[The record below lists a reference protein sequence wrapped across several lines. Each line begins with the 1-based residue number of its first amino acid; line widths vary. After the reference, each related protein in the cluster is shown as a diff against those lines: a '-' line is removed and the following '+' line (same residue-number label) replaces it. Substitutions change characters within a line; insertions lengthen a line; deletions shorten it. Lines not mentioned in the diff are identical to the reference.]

1 MSNDHGTPD
10 SVFGSAQSAIATG
23 DLSAALAYFDRGDLQ
38 KIAGNSVRALSA
50 ADPDFDELCAR
61 FGFGTL
67 AELRELTDRMAA
79 SAASLTDE
87 RASYDPV
94 AHRQMVKDYDAAIK
108 TGIRG
113 VTDLPGFTA
122 AMEGRMR
129 RVMGGGSISS
139 SLFEGETLTAVV
151 VDGKKAWATRTERGR
166 EVEDVGFV
174 LTRDGWKIKLFARR
188 PAR

>member
-1 MSNDHGTPD
+1 MTDDHGTPEAA
-10 SVFGSAQSAIATG
+10 FASAQSAMAAG
-23 DLSAALAYFDRGDLQ
+23 DLAAVFVCFDRGDLT

-50 ADPDFDELCAR
+50 ADPDVAELCDR

-67 AELRELTDRMAA
+67 GELRELTERMAA
-79 SAASLTDE
+79 SAALVTDD

-94 AHRQMVKDYDAAIK
+94 AHRQLVKDYEAAIK
-108 TGIRG
+108 NGLRD
-113 VTDLPGFTA
+113 VADLPGFTA
-122 AMEGRMR
+122 AMEDRMR
-129 RVMGGGSISS
+129 RVLGGGSISS
-139 SLFEGETLTAVV
+139 SLFGGETLAGVV